1 MPRQYQRQE
10 RHYSRPRS
18 VDGSALHLHIPR
30 GGAVAAVGEGIV
42 SKLSQWTSAPDSAF
56 NLALGVLAASTAVLK
71 LYGAAGRNAKGSGEK
86 SVRDCYVRL

>member
-10 RHYSRPRS
+10 RYYSWPRS

-71 LYGAAGRNAKGSGEK
+71 LYGAAGT
-86 SVRDCYVRL
+86 